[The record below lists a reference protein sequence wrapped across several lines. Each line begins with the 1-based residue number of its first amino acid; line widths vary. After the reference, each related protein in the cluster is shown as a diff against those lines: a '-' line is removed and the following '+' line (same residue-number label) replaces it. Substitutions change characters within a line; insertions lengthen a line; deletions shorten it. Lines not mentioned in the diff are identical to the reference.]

1 MKKHIAL
8 GLVASTLFLAGCC
21 TPHKTARWE
30 YRTQEMYLGVEPE
43 EKRQQDLNAAGKDG
57 WEFVSVTPSP
67 DQGRPYGVVVFKRRI
82 Q

>member
-21 TPHKTARWE
+21 TTHKAARWE
-30 YRTQEMYLGVEPE
+30 YRTQTLYLRAELDQ
-43 EKRQQDLNAAGKDG
+43 KDLNAAGKDG
-57 WEFVSVTPSP
+57 WELVSATPIP
-67 DQGRPYGVVVFKRRI
+67 NDQNLGAVVVFKRRI